1 MGEVVMMPN
10 NPMVLKQALRALVWG
25 AIIAAQEDGLDY
37 ADIIGELELAKSKI
51 MFDLFE
57 SLMWDDMEA
66 EDEE

>member
-10 NPMVLKQALRALVWG
+10 NPMVLKQALRDLVWG

-51 MFDLFE
+51 TFDLFE
-57 SLMWDDMEA
+57 SLMWDDLEA